1 MNTLTDFKKLSTL
14 IFKIAAL
21 DLDDWCSTGF
31 PKIPPKKKFEVDFQ
45 SQSGFNPLERLAW
58 VAASSK
64 PLPPKVFSLTIAGVI
79 INELEESIKLSRFL
93 PDAQAK
99 EVLKSTSSFAQRTI
113 EDCGTNRKE
122 EAIAKLLKRLKK
134 KLGGEIDLDPQPWL
148 KEKFSQSEIF
158 TIGAAILN
166 YTSSLSDGS
175 FNSLSEKL
183 QGVMKD
189 SFSQIFKQ
197 LKCGGVSAKQ
207 DNGKHRNRRNRPTT
221 HKILVAE

>member
-134 KLGGEIDLDPQPWL
+134 KFGDTFDPTQPQPWL

-166 YTSSLSDGS
+166 YTSTLSDGS
-175 FNSLSEKL
+175 FDLLSEQL

-189 SFSQIFKQ
+189 SFSQI
-197 LKCGGVSAKQ
+197 
-207 DNGKHRNRRNRPTT
+207 
-221 HKILVAE
+221 